1 MSERPLM
8 SDSTT
13 VRAEPVA
20 QRQSPAANQASPWAS
35 FATMLRWSLA
45 SIGAMLPLIVIIQA
59 MLAAGIIVGF
69 GFLIPDIDPATALF
83 LSSGAPTVLLLT
95 IGLVIAP
102 QGVSRA
108 RTTGAFDY
116 QRALPV
122 ARPLMLVV
130 DLVVWALIAL
140 PGVVVG
146 LLVAW
151 LRYDVAFS
159 FDWPLLIIA
168 SLLVTTMATAV
179 GYAVAVICQPM
190 LAQLISQV
198 LVFFVLLFSPITF
211 PAGQLPGW
219 FQTLH
224 DFLPIQASAHL
235 MRAGVAA
242 DVFTSDVRDLWVLA
256 LWTAAGLLVTTRAL
270 VRRR

>member
-1 MSERPLM
+1 MSEP
-8 SDSTT
+8 TT
-13 VRAEPVA
+13 APDVPTAQNGTVAPV
-20 QRQSPAANQASPWAS
+20 QVSLWTT
-35 FATMLRWSLA
+35 FCTMLRWSLA
-45 SIGAMLPLIVIIQA
+45 SIGSLLPLIVIIQA
-59 MLAAGIIVGF
+59 ALAAGIIIGF
-69 GFLIPDIDPATALF
+69 GFLIPDIDSASALF

-95 IGLVIAP
+95 VGLVIAP

-108 RTTGAFDY
+108 KTTGAFDY
-116 QRALPV
+116 QRSLPV
-122 ARPLMLVV
+122 ARPLLLAV

-140 PGVVVG
+140 PGVAVG

-159 FDWPLLIIA
+159 FNWPLLVVA

-179 GYAVAVICQPM
+179 GYAIAVSCQPM

-211 PAGQLPGW
+211 PASQLPGW
-219 FQTLH
+219 FQILH
-224 DFLPIQASAHL
+224 DVLPIQASAHL
-235 MRAGVAA
+235 MRAGVAS
-242 DVFTSDVRDLWVLA
+242 DVFTFDARDLLVLV

>member
-1 MSERPLM
+1 MSEP
-8 SDSTT
+8 TIT
-13 VRAEPVA
+13 PVA
-20 QRQSPAANQASPWAS
+20 PTAQNRAVAPVQVSLWTT
-35 FATMLRWSLA
+35 FRTMLRWSLA
-45 SIGAMLPLIVIIQA
+45 SIGSLLPLIVIIQA
-59 MLAAGIIVGF
+59 ALAAGIIIGF
-69 GFLIPDIDPATALF
+69 GFLIPDIDPASALF

-95 IGLVIAP
+95 VGLVIAP

-108 RTTGAFDY
+108 KTTGAFDY

-122 ARPLMLVV
+122 ARPLLLVV

-140 PGVVVG
+140 PGVAVG

-159 FDWPLLIIA
+159 FDWPLLMIA

-179 GYAVAVICQPM
+179 GYAIAVSCQPM

-211 PAGQLPGW
+211 PASQLPGW
-219 FQTLH
+219 FQSLH
-224 DFLPIQASAHL
+224 DVLPIQASAHL

-242 DVFTSDVRDLWVLA
+242 DAFTFEVRDLLLLA